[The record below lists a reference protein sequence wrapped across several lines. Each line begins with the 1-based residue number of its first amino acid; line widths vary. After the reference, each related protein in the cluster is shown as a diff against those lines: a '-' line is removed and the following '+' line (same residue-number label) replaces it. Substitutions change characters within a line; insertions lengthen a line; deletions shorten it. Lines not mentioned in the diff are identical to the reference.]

1 MHTASSNLSRLLLI
15 IFFAG
20 AANAV
25 LATPTAFINVN
36 VVSMTEDSVVAGQ
49 TVIIEHGLIA
59 LIGPVDT
66 TPVPKDCDIVDGTDR
81 FLMPGLA
88 EMHAHIP
95 DADSAELDRV
105 LTLFAANGVTTI
117 RGMLGRPSHLQL
129 RQQLL
134 DGDVFGPQLITSGP
148 PMNGNSVS
156 GATDGAR
163 QVRAQ
168 HEAGYDFIK
177 IHPGLNSME
186 FFAIANA
193 ANELGMPF
201 AGHVPVAVGV
211 DKALGAGMATIDHL
225 DGYLAALMPVD
236 SDASGG
242 YGGFLDVLLA
252 DQLVEER
259 IAEIATR
266 TAASSTWNVP
276 TESLFEHRVSEMSVT
291 ELSNRS
297 EMRYMPDETVRRWA
311 QTKERQ
317 ESEAGFNSELA
328 ARAIE
333 LRRNLIMAL
342 HEAGAGLLLGSD
354 APQVFN
360 VPGYSLHH
368 ELHFMVESGLTPFE
382 AIATG
387 TTAVAEFLGTNAG
400 SIEIGRTADLVLL
413 DADPLAD
420 ISNTRRVHGV
430 MLRGAWHSSRDLESR
445 LSGYLSQDR

>member
-1 MHTASSNLSRLLLI
+1 MSRLILITLLLV
-15 IFFAG
+15 AE
-20 AANAV
+20 NVV

-36 VVSMTEDSVVAGQ
+36 IVPMTEDVVIAGQ
-49 TVIIEHGLIA
+49 TVIVENGLITS
-59 LIGPVDT
+59 IGPVDS
-66 TPVPKDCDIVDGTDR
+66 TPLPEHADIVDGTDR
-81 FLMPGLA
+81 YLMPGLG

-95 DADSAELDRV
+95 DAGSAELDRV

-134 DGDVFGPQLITSGP
+134 EGKVFGPRLITSGP
-148 PMNGNSVS
+148 SMNGNSVS
-156 GATDGAR
+156 GAADGVR

-177 IHPGLNSME
+177 IHPGLSSNE
-186 FFAIANA
+186 YFAIADA

-201 AGHVPVAVGV
+201 AGHVPVAIGV
-211 DKALGAGMATIDHL
+211 DKALVAGMATIDHL
-225 DGYLAALMPVD
+225 DGYLAALMPAD

-242 YGGFLDVLLA
+242 YGGFFDVLLA
-252 DQLVEER
+252 GQLVEER
-259 IAEIATR
+259 IAGLAAR
-266 TAASSTWNVP
+266 TAAAGTWNVP
-276 TESLFEHRVSEMSVT
+276 TESLFEHRVSAVPVA

-297 EMRYMPDETVRRWA
+297 EMRYMPAATVRQWV
-311 QTKERQ
+311 QSKERL
-317 ESEAGFNSELA
+317 ESEAGFNPELA
-328 ARAIE
+328 SRAIE
-333 LRRNLIMAL
+333 LRRMLILAL

-360 VPGYSLHH
+360 VPGFSLHH
-368 ELHFMVESGLTPFE
+368 ELQFMVASGLTPFE

-387 TTAVAEFLGTNAG
+387 TPAVAKFLGTNAG

-420 ISNTRRVHGV
+420 VRNTRRVHGV
-430 MLRGAWHSSRDLESR
+430 MLRGTWHSSRDLESR
-445 LSGYLSQDR
+445 LSRYHSKNN

>member
-1 MHTASSNLSRLLLI
+1 MHPASSNLSRLLLI
-15 IFFAG
+15 TFFAG

-49 TVIIEHGLIA
+49 TVIVENGLIA
-59 LIGPVDT
+59 LIGPVDS
-66 TPVPKDCDIVDGTDR
+66 TPVPIDSDIVDGTDR

-95 DADSAELDRV
+95 DASSAELDRV

-117 RGMLGRPSHLQL
+117 RGMLGRPSHLRL

-148 PMNGNSVS
+148 SMNGNSVS

-168 HEAGYDFIK
+168 HDAGYDFIK
-177 IHPGLNSME
+177 IHPGLSSNE

-225 DGYLAALMPVD
+225 DGYLAALMPAD

-242 YGGFLDVLLA
+242 YGGFFDVLLA

-259 IAEIATR
+259 IAEIAAR

-276 TESLFEHRVSEMSVT
+276 TESLFEHRVSEVAVA

-317 ESEAGFNSELA
+317 ESEAGFNSDIA

-333 LRRNLIMAL
+333 LRRKLIMAL

-360 VPGYSLHH
+360 VPGFSLHH
-368 ELHFMVESGLTPFE
+368 ELRFMVESGLTPFE

-387 TTAVAEFLGTNAG
+387 TTAVAKFLGTNAG
-400 SIEIGRTADLVLL
+400 SIEIGRTADLILL

-430 MLRGAWHSSRDLESR
+430 MLRGAWYSSRDLESR
-445 LSGYLSQDR
+445 LSGYLSQGR

>member
-1 MHTASSNLSRLLLI
+1 MHPASSNLSRLLLST
-15 IFFAG
+15 FFAG
-20 AANAV
+20 AANVV

-49 TVIIEHGLIA
+49 TVIIDNGLIA
-59 LIGPVDT
+59 SIGPVDT

-88 EMHAHIP
+88 EMHAHVP
-95 DADSAELDRV
+95 DADSAKLDRV

-117 RGMLGRPSHLQL
+117 RGMLGHPSHLQL

-148 PMNGNSVS
+148 SMNGNSVS

-177 IHPGLNSME
+177 IHPGLSSNE

-225 DGYLAALMPVD
+225 DGYLAALMPAD

-242 YGGFLDVLLA
+242 YGGFFDVLLA

-259 IAEIATR
+259 IAEIAAR

-276 TESLFEHRVSEMSVT
+276 TESLFEHRVSEVT
-291 ELSNRS
+291 VAELSNRS

-360 VPGYSLHH
+360 VPGFSLHH

-387 TTAVAEFLGTNAG
+387 TTAVAKFLGTNAG

-445 LSGYLSQDR
+445 LSGYLSHGR